1 MGQSTIMHSELNMVT
16 NSQEQKIEKRKIY
29 TSSKSKPI
37 CEELPSPNLSAHLIL
52 YIIKML

>member
-1 MGQSTIMHSELNMVT
+1 MCLELNMVK
-16 NSQEQKIEKRKIY
+16 NSKEQKMERRKIY
-29 TSSKSKPI
+29 TSSKYKPI

>member
-1 MGQSTIMHSELNMVT
+1 MHSELNMVT

-37 CEELPSPNLSAHLIL
+37 CEELPSPNLSAHFML
-52 YIIKML
+52 YIIKMLLKK